1 MPLRRLLSFAAVW
14 FIWGS
19 TYLAIRFA
27 IDTLPPWMMAAMRF
41 LSAGAMLY
49 AWCRWRGA
57 PRPTFAEW
65 RTAALIGLLLPAVGN
80 GTVVWSE
87 GHAPSGIV
95 ALLVATVPLW
105 LLVLRWRAGGAPP
118 RAADWAGVALGLT
131 GMGLLVSSDAGSGGA
146 SPVVLVVMLCGSFS
160 WAFGSLWSRRL
171 PQPRAPLLAAAM
183 EMLAGG
189 AVLAI
194 AALLS
199 GEGAQLAAAH
209 VSVRS
214 LVSLAYLSIFGSMVA
229 FSAYKYLLAEVP
241 PALVGTYAFVNPVVA
256 VLLGWAFAGEALTAR
271 TMTAMV
277 VIVGAV
283 VLITFA
289 PSTGA
294 PTVDPVAE

>member
-1 MPLRRLLSFAAVW
+1 MPFRRLLAFAAVW

-49 AWCRWRGA
+49 GWCRWRGA
-57 PRPTFAEW
+57 PRPTAAEW
-65 RTAALIGLLLPAVGN
+65 RTAALIGLLLPAAGN

-105 LLVLRWRAGGAPP
+105 LLVLRWRAGGMRP
-118 RAADWAGVALGLT
+118 RMADFAGVALGLT
-131 GMGLLVSSDAGSGGA
+131 GVALLVSNRAGTGGA
-146 SPVVLVVMLCGSFS
+146 SPLVVLVMLCGSFS
-160 WAFGSLWSRRL
+160 WAFGSLWSRSL
-171 PQPRAPLLAAAM
+171 PPPRSPLLAAAM

-194 AALLS
+194 AALLT

-214 LVSLAYLSIFGSMVA
+214 LVSLAYLSVFGSMLA
-229 FSAYKYLLAEVP
+229 FSAYKYLLAIVP
-241 PALVGTYAFVNPVVA
+241 ASHVGTYAFVNPVVA
-256 VLLGWAFAGEALTAR
+256 VLLGWAFAGEPLAAR
-271 TMTAMV
+271 TVAAMT
-277 VIVGAV
+277 VIVAAV

-289 PSTGA
+289 PGVGKVA
-294 PTVDPVAE
+294 VDPVAE

>member
-1 MPLRRLLSFAAVW
+1 MHPRRLLAFAAVW

-27 IDTLPPWMMAAMRF
+27 IETLPPWMMAAMRF

-57 PRPTFAEW
+57 PRPTAAEW
-65 RTAALIGLLLPAVGN
+65 RTAAIIGLLLPAAGN

-105 LLVLRWRAGGAPP
+105 LLVLRWRAGGSPP
-118 RAADWAGVALGLT
+118 RPVDWAGVGLGLI
-131 GMGLLVSSDAGSGGA
+131 GVALLVSHGGGTGGV
-146 SPVVLVVMLCGSFS
+146 SPVVLLVMLGGTFS
-160 WAFGSLWSRRL
+160 WAYGSLWSRSL

-189 AVLAI
+189 AALVI
-194 AALLS
+194 AALLT

-209 VSVRS
+209 VSLRS
-214 LVSLAYLSIFGSMVA
+214 LVSLAYLSIFGSMLA

-241 PALVGTYAFVNPVVA
+241 PAHVGTYAFVNPVVA
-256 VLLGWAFAGEALTAR
+256 VLLGWAFAGEGLGGR
-271 TMTAMV
+271 TVAAMA

-289 PSTGA
+289 PGAGA
-294 PTVDPVAE
+294 PAADPVAE

>member
-1 MPLRRLLSFAAVW
+1 MPLRRLLAFAAVW

-27 IDTLPPWMMAAMRF
+27 IETLPPWMMAAMRF
-41 LSAGAMLY
+41 LGAGAMLY

-57 PRPTFAEW
+57 PRPTSAEW
-65 RTAALIGLLLPAVGN
+65 RTAGVVGLLLPAVGN

-118 RAADWAGVALGLT
+118 RPADWAGVALGLT
-131 GMGLLVSSDAGSGGA
+131 GVALLVSNGVGGA
-146 SPVVLVVMLCGSFS
+146 SPFVLIVMLAGTFS
-160 WAFGSLWSRRL
+160 WAYGSLWSRSK

-189 AVLAI
+189 AALVI

-209 VSVRS
+209 VSMRS
-214 LVSLAYLSIFGSMVA
+214 LVSLAYLSIFGSMLA

-241 PALVGTYAFVNPVVA
+241 PAHVGTYAFVNPVVA
-256 VLLGWAFAGEALTAR
+256 VLLGWAFAGEAVTGR
-271 TMTAMV
+271 TVAAMA

-289 PSTGA
+289 PGA
-294 PTVDPVAE
+294 GTAVVDPVAE